1 MPESP
6 NFESPD
12 EPGEDRPVAQ
22 VITQLPLPVR
32 LVPLEHPGTRAG
44 HASFATHLV
53 NPESGELGAQ
63 IALGDLPQDITAM
76 LLASEIF
83 AEPVH
88 LGLTAWEEEGGI
100 RGLIFALVPPERLE
114 TLQEISEG
122 EDEPWRSDTSF
133 NASAYEDAL
142 AEAHSEEAG
151 ELTPVVPFTLGV
163 VMRFAE
169 NRVAPDDLGR
179 EAADLFGALLSGG
192 AMHRDAKQ
200 VENLLRSI

>member
-6 NFESPD
+6 IFESPD
-12 EPGEDRPVAQ
+12 ESGDDRPVAQ

-32 LVPLEHPGTRAG
+32 LVQREHPGTRPG
-44 HASFATHLV
+44 HVSFATHLV
-53 NPESGELGAQ
+53 NPETGELGAQ
-63 IALGDLPQDITAM
+63 IALGDLPEAIATT
-76 LLASEIF
+76 LLASDVF

-88 LGLTAWEEEGGI
+88 LGITAWEEEDGI

-114 TLQEISEG
+114 ALQDVSEG
-122 EDEPWRSDTSF
+122 DDEPWRSDTSF
-133 NASAYEDAL
+133 NASAYEEAI
-142 AEAHSEEAG
+142 AEAQGAGEG